1 MLFEGTLKYSE
12 ITLTLSLFVAIT
24 LRGRKWKKEGERKK
38 KKKQG
43 KKKGRKFERGKEERE
58 KKGRTLCV

>member
-24 LRGRKWKKEGERKK
+24 LRGRKWKKEGER
-38 KKKQG
+38 
-43 KKKGRKFERGKEERE
+43 RKEKETGE
-58 KKGRTLCV
+58 KKGKKI